1 MNSVVESPFV
11 NGACALTDWRRRRDV
26 WQAALGFGE
35 RLDADTRV
43 LLIAGVS
50 VADRC
55 IRALELE
62 RDPREKTMACQSM

>member
-1 MNSVVESPFV
+1 
-11 NGACALTDWRRRRDV
+11 V
-26 WQAALGFGE
+26 WQTALGFGE

-43 LLIAGVS
+43 LLMAGVS

-62 RDPREKTMACQSM
+62 RDPREKSAPCPSM